1 MLLLTNV
8 ELLKKNGW
16 TLDPESCDEDPIYR
30 KELDKGIYLTVWK
43 EDGLDENCRMW
54 EAYYSF
60 RMDYSETPDDR
71 IKIAQ
76 EFKAI
81 EEEIEDDDD
90 EEYGLF
96 YTK

>member
-1 MLLLTNV
+1 MKILTDIDT
-8 ELLKKNGW
+8 LKKNGW
-16 TLDPESCDEDPIYR
+16 TRDPLSQDEDPIYR
-30 KELDKGIYLTVWK
+30 KELDKGIYLSAWK
-43 EDGLDENCRMW
+43 EDSSDENCRMW
-54 EAYYSF
+54 KCYYSY
-60 RMDYSETPDDR
+60 RMEGVETPDDL

-76 EFKAI
+76 EFKAL

>member
-16 TLDPESCDEDPIYR
+16 TQDPQSDDSDPIYR
-30 KELDKGIYLTVWK
+30 KSLDKGIYLTVWK
-43 EDGLDENCRMW
+43 EDSLDENCRMW

-60 RMDYSETPDDR
+60 CMDANETPDDL
-71 IKIAQ
+71 IKIGQ

-81 EEEIEDDDD
+81 EVKEV
-90 EEYGLF
+90 
-96 YTK
+96 TQ